1 MRVQLINNGEWNTLD
16 QYLQQNCIGENSFLG
31 YEFKTKE
38 ACIIASATGYGDRFQ
53 AYYPEENMIYINGKA
68 KIKFK

>member
-1 MRVQLINNGEWNTLD
+1 MRVQLINNGEWETIY

-38 ACIIASATGYGDRFQ
+38 ACIIASATGYGEKFISYDPKENI
-53 AYYPEENMIYINGKA
+53 AYMNGEA
-68 KIKFK
+68 KIIFK